1 MDKVS
6 GPAMQIH
13 PNYML
18 NIGQEKIFGIPSIS
32 CIGVC
37 LEHGRIR
44 IINFSKPTDNNIVSE
59 PAEILRCGGWVEA
72 TCLEPLIFFLIPQL

>member
-18 NIGQEKIFGIPSIS
+18 NIGQEKNSEFQVFRVLGWIW
-32 CIGVC
+32 
-37 LEHGRIR
+37 
-44 IINFSKPTDNNIVSE
+44 NTDESG
-59 PAEILRCGGWVEA
+59 L
-72 TCLEPLIFFLIPQL
+72 LIFQNRRITI